1 MPSIDSVNTMETA
14 APSPLQRP
22 LGRWGPLFAA
32 VWLTFLVD
40 PLRTAW
46 SGLPAPHAWLG
57 LVATVLF
64 AASYLGLWI
73 TLRTGRARLAMAPPV
88 RTRIAWTVGLGGLAV
103 VMVATLG
110 QVGTASV
117 VYLAVTFVMLY
128 PARIFLPL
136 VLALTASVLVLG
148 VVVPGWEHNTWLA
161 FSVVAASIAVFGVR
175 SMMNRNIELI
185 RAHATNAELAAE
197 SERNRL
203 ARDLHDIL
211 GHSLTVITIKAELA
225 GRLFDADPERARQEI
240 ADLER
245 LSRDA
250 LADVRRAV
258 EGYRELTLPGE
269 LARARTALEA
279 AQIEARLPN
288 STDEVPSELREL
300 FAWTVREGVTNV
312 VRHSGAHRCEVL
324 LAPDRAEVRDDGT
337 GPDAAPVRGSGL
349 TGLQERAAALGAR
362 LVTTRLDPGWSL
374 AVVVE

>member
-1 MPSIDSVNTMETA
+1 M
-14 APSPLQRP
+14 
-22 LGRWGPLFAA
+22 FAA
-32 VWLTFLVD
+32 IWLAFLLD
-40 PLRTAW
+40 PARAAW
-46 SGLPAPHAWLG
+46 SDLPAPRAWLG
-57 LVATVLF
+57 LVATLVF
-64 AASYLGLWI
+64 AGTYLCLWI
-73 TLRTGRARLAMAPPV
+73 AMRADRARLVQVPPLG
-88 RTRIAWTVGLGGLAV
+88 TRLVWTAALAGLAG
-103 VMVATLG
+103 VMVAALG

-117 VYLAVTFVMLY
+117 VYLAVTVVMLY
-128 PARIFLPL
+128 PAVVFVPT
-136 VLALTASVLVLG
+136 VAALAAAVLVTG
-148 VVVPGWEHNTWLA
+148 VTVPGWEHSPWLA
-161 FSVVAASIAVFGVR
+161 FSIIAASLAVFGVR
-175 SMMNRNIELI
+175 SMVNRNVELI

-197 SERNRL
+197 GERNRL

-240 ADLER
+240 GDLER

-279 AQIEARLPN
+279 AEIEARLPN

-312 VRHSGAHRCEVL
+312 VRHSGARRCEVL
-324 LAPDRAEVRDDGT
+324 LAPGRAEVRDDGT
-337 GPDAAPVRGSGL
+337 GPGAVPSRGSGL
-349 TGLQERAAALGAR
+349 NGLQERATALGAR

>member
-1 MPSIDSVNTMETA
+1 VSIVSDTA
-14 APSPLQRP
+14 RTTPATV
-22 LGRWGPLFAA
+22 GRRGPWFAA
-32 VWLTFLVD
+32 VWLFFLID
-40 PLRTAW
+40 PIRA
-46 SGLPAPHAWLG
+46 GLQSDDRVRG
-57 LVATVLF
+57 LTGVATTGVF
-64 AASYLGLWI
+64 AAVYMLLWW
-73 TLRTGRARLAMAPPV
+73 RMRARAQVFGDPVGESAGPGGALLLALAALSVLMMVLLGEPGVASLV
-88 RTRIAWTVGLGGLAV
+88 YVGVAV
-103 VMVATLG
+103 VMVLPTRWAAPT
-110 QVGTASV
+110 V
-117 VYLAVTFVMLY
+117 VAIAVT
-128 PARIFLPL
+128 A
-136 VLALTASVLVLG
+136 VLLG
-148 VVVPGWEHNTWLA
+148 LLPGWEFEFGAA
-161 FSVVAASIAVFGVR
+161 FGVVAAAIAVFGIR
-175 SMMNRNIELI
+175 TIINRNAELVT
-185 RAHATNAELAAE
+185 AHARNAELAVDN
-197 SERNRL
+197 ERTRF

-312 VRHSGAHRCEVL
+312 VRHSGARRCEVL
-324 LAPDRAEVRDDGT
+324 LSPDRAEVRDDGT
-337 GPDAAPVRGSGL
+337 SPDAPPVRGSGL
-349 TGLQERAAALGAR
+349 TGLQERATALGAR